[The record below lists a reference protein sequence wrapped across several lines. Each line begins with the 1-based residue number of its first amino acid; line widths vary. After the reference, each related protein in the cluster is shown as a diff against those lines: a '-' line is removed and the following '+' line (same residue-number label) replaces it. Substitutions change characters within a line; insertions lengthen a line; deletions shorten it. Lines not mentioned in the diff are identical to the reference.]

1 MGKESSTQHGFK
13 VQFKILDK
21 TTYLPAIKT
30 FFENMVSNCKATQKS
45 AIELKRSLHKL
56 MVKYLN
62 IKTLMRI
69 LKDKKKGKNV
79 PAFTKIPIKPGKKS
93 RENTENLEQK
103 AALVPNKTRI
113 DSDNNNNSEDVA
125 EINVNADD
133 INNGETLTEVDDDS
147 EALRLFFLEK
157 GHKALSNTEDEEE
170 FIDASFLENSEE
182 KMENK
187 NSTVAAHK
195 ARVNEEIKAA
205 SGEKGIFGAAKK
217 FIGGLFGKKKDAPK
231 PKANKP
237 KAKTPKNK
245 KKSKTPK
252 TKAPKTPADLLI
264 KRPNTTVPL
273 TKEEIK
279 DPVARLK
286 YDKKEDELNNTEK
299 DIKELQKKK
308 EDLKKNIK
316 DMQGKQVS
324 EEQNRDILKTKLQIA
339 KENLKKS
346 KLVISMTQKDN
357 HKLQDKIK
365 DLTAKRN
372 KLDKDYKTQKD
383 NQAKKKKDL
392 DLEKGVMDD
401 QKKDKS
407 NIRSK
412 VADLGEKSVKEGKE
426 LKSVDEIKNELN
438 KNIKEA
444 KLKGENLEKE
454 IGVKNDEIKSK
465 QNEYYDM
472 KRKIDKNEASQ
483 KKQAQA
489 IEDLAKKIQEVTG
502 KIDKKGEEAAVKAK
516 SDSIMRLNPMEKTLL
531 AAKDTLKAVM
541 DPSLQKHI
549 EEAYNV
555 VIDKQNNDI
564 NNYLKQ
570 VKSLPKIFTS

>member
-62 IKTLMRI
+62 VKTLMRI
-69 LKDKKKGKNV
+69 LREKKKGKSI
-79 PAFTKIPIKPGKKS
+79 PFTKIPLKPTKKT
-93 RENTENLEQK
+93 RENFENLQK
-103 AALVPNKTRI
+103 ASALAPNKTRI
-113 DSDNNNNSEDVA
+113 ESDASNRNSNSNIEDVA

-170 FIDASFLENSEE
+170 FIEASFLENSEN

-217 FIGGLFGKKKDAPK
+217 FIGGLFG
-231 PKANKP
+231 
-237 KAKTPKNK
+237 
-245 KKSKTPK
+245 K

-308 EDLKKNIK
+308 KILKKI
-316 DMQGKQVS
+316 
-324 EEQNRDILKTKLQIA
+324 
-339 KENLKKS
+339 
-346 KLVISMTQKDN
+346 
-357 HKLQDKIK
+357 
-365 DLTAKRN
+365 
-372 KLDKDYKTQKD
+372 
-383 NQAKKKKDL
+383 
-392 DLEKGVMDD
+392 
-401 QKKDKS
+401 
-407 NIRSK
+407 
-412 VADLGEKSVKEGKE
+412 
-426 LKSVDEIKNELN
+426 
-438 KNIKEA
+438 
-444 KLKGENLEKE
+444 
-454 IGVKNDEIKSK
+454 
-465 QNEYYDM
+465 
-472 KRKIDKNEASQ
+472 
-483 KKQAQA
+483 
-489 IEDLAKKIQEVTG
+489 
-502 KIDKKGEEAAVKAK
+502 
-516 SDSIMRLNPMEKTLL
+516 
-531 AAKDTLKAVM
+531 
-541 DPSLQKHI
+541 
-549 EEAYNV
+549 
-555 VIDKQNNDI
+555 
-564 NNYLKQ
+564 
-570 VKSLPKIFTS
+570 